1 MELPDWNATHLFV
14 EIVRQGSL
22 TGAARQLGVPKS
34 TVSRKLGELE
44 SRLGAKLVQRTTR
57 KLSLTDVGAAFYER
71 ASRAAQ
77 ALAEAE
83 QEVIDSGESPRG
95 ILRITAPGDMGSLLN
110 WIVCEFLESHPGVDV
125 FLDLTNRYV
134 DLVAEG
140 YDLAL
145 RAGRLEDSSYIARPV
160 FEARFE
166 LYASPAYIARR
177 GRPEN
182 VDDLTDHQCLIFG
195 ADPATTWKLSS
206 RDGIV
211 QVPVRG
217 RLLARD
223 FAVLHR
229 AAKFGSGIALL
240 PNFLARPDVH
250 TGELE
255 RLLPDHSSRSTGL
268 YLVYPSRELLPAKTR
283 AFITHLDASF
293 ATWEVRCP
301 APTPVSDA
309 GSPPTSP
316 GASPT

>member
-1 MELPDWNATHLFV
+1 
-14 EIVRQGSL
+14 
-22 TGAARQLGVPKS
+22 
-34 TVSRKLGELE
+34 
-44 SRLGAKLVQRTTR
+44 
-57 KLSLTDVGAAFYER
+57 
-71 ASRAAQ
+71 Q

-206 RDGIV
+206 RDGTV

-301 APTPVSDA
+301 APTPVPDPGPPPAPPRPTRPARRAPRSFIPA
-309 GSPPTSP
+309 GSSSPPRHGRS
-316 GASPT
+316 SPTWTRASRPGRSAGPPPPRSLTLAPPRPRLALHRRDPRARRHVPWRPERKLP